1 MNPMQNKYSL
11 IVALSYVIWGF
22 LTLFWNLL
30 VEVDSIY
37 ILSQRII
44 WSMVFMAIYMT
55 VTKNWEEI
63 FEIIKNKKAL
73 LICFISGVL
82 ITVNWG
88 VYIYAVNNGH
98 VLDSSL
104 GYFIEPIM
112 VALFGLVLFKERM
125 SKAESFTFVLAALAL
140 FYLIFI
146 HRTFPVIAIVIT
158 ISFSA
163 YGAVKKSLNISAQ
176 ASLFMETLCM
186 TPFALLLA
194 AYMEMNGTGV
204 LGRFDTATMLLLPV
218 CGIVTS
224 VPLLLF
230 NIGVKEIPLYL
241 AGILN
246 YISPTISFILGLVYF
261 HETLDI
267 HRAVAFV
274 LIWIGIFF
282 IIAEKIRILR
292 MVKSSHT
299 STVLGS
305 KE

>member
-1 MNPMQNKYSL
+1 MNRTQNNYVF
-11 IVALSYVIWGF
+11 IVVLSYVIWGF

-30 VEVDSIY
+30 VEVDSMY
-37 ILSQRII
+37 ILTQRII
-44 WSMVFMAIYMT
+44 WSMVFMAIYMS
-55 VTKNWEEI
+55 VTKKWD
-63 FEIIKNKKAL
+63 EIIAVFKDKKSL

-112 VALFGLVLFKERM
+112 VALFGLVFFKERM
-125 SKAESFTFVLAALAL
+125 SKAESFTFVLATLAL
-140 FYLIFI
+140 CYLIFI

-163 YGAVKKSLNISAQ
+163 YGAVKKSLKISAH

-186 TPFALLLA
+186 TPFALIFA
-194 AYMEMNGTGV
+194 FYMEKNGMGV
-204 LGRFDTATMLLLPV
+204 IGQIDTASMLLLPI

-241 AGILN
+241 IGILN

-282 IIAEKIRILR
+282 IITEKLNMLR
-292 MVKSSHT
+292 KSKISNVDSNT
-299 STVLGS
+299 GS
-305 KE
+305 K

>member
-1 MNPMQNKYSL
+1 MNRTQNNYVF
-11 IVALSYVIWGF
+11 IVVLSYVIWGF

-30 VEVDSIY
+30 VEVDSMY
-37 ILSQRII
+37 ILTQRII

-55 VTKNWEEI
+55 VTKKWH
-63 FEIIKNKKAL
+63 EIIAVFKDSKSL
-73 LICFISGVL
+73 LICFVSGVL

-104 GYFIEPIM
+104 GYFIEPIV
-112 VALFGLVLFKERM
+112 VALFGLIFFKERM
-125 SKAESFTFVLAALAL
+125 SKAETFTFVLAAIAL
-140 FYLIFI
+140 FYLIVI
-146 HRTFPVIAIVIT
+146 HRTFPIIAIVIT
-158 ISFSA
+158 LSFSA
-163 YGAVKKSLNISAQ
+163 YGAVKKSLKISAH

-186 TPFALLLA
+186 TPFALIYA
-194 AYMEMNGTGV
+194 FYMEQNGMGV
-204 LGRFDTATMLLLPV
+204 IGRIDTAAMMLLPV

-241 AGILN
+241 LGILN

-261 HETLDI
+261 HETLDV
-267 HRAVAFV
+267 HRAVAFI

-282 IIAEKIRILR
+282 VITEKLR
-292 MVKSSHT
+292 LLKRNKAQNNDS
-299 STVLGS
+299 
-305 KE
+305 

>member
-1 MNPMQNKYSL
+1 MNRTQNNYVF
-11 IVALSYVIWGF
+11 IVVLSYVIWGF

-30 VEVDSIY
+30 VEVDSMY
-37 ILSQRII
+37 ILTQRII
-44 WSMVFMAIYMT
+44 WSMVFMAVYMT
-55 VTKNWEEI
+55 VTKKWH
-63 FEIIKNKKAL
+63 EIIAVFKDSKSL
-73 LICFISGVL
+73 LICFVSGVL

-104 GYFIEPIM
+104 GYFIEPIV
-112 VALFGLVLFKERM
+112 VALFGLIFFKERM
-125 SKAESFTFVLAALAL
+125 SKAETFTFVLAAIAL
-140 FYLIFI
+140 FYLIVI

-158 ISFSA
+158 LSFSA
-163 YGAVKKSLNISAQ
+163 YGAVKKSLKISAH

-186 TPFALLLA
+186 TPFALIYA
-194 AYMEMNGTGV
+194 FYMEQNGMGV
-204 LGRFDTATMLLLPV
+204 IGRIDTAAMLLLPV

-241 AGILN
+241 IGILN
-246 YISPTISFILGLVYF
+246 NISPTISFILGLVYF

-267 HRAVAFV
+267 HRAVAFI

-282 IIAEKIRILR
+282 VITEKLR
-292 MVKSSHT
+292 LLKKNKAQNNDS
-299 STVLGS
+299 
-305 KE
+305 

>member
-1 MNPMQNKYSL
+1 MTAMQNKYSF

-55 VTKNWEEI
+55 VTNNWS
-63 FEIIKNKKAL
+63 EIIAVVKNRNAL
-73 LICFISGVL
+73 LICFISGIL

-125 SKAESFTFVLAALAL
+125 SKAETFTFLLAALAL

-186 TPFALLLA
+186 TPFALFLA
-194 AYMEMNGTGV
+194 AYMEMNGNGV
-204 LGRFDTATMLLLPV
+204 LGHADIGTLLLLPV

-246 YISPTISFILGLVYF
+246 YISPTISFILGLIYF

-282 IIAEKIRILR
+282 IIMEKIGIIR
-292 MVKSSHT
+292 KSKLSSVHT
-299 STVLGS
+299 DLGS
-305 KE
+305 KD

>member
-1 MNPMQNKYSL
+1 MNRTQNNYVF
-11 IVALSYVIWGF
+11 IVVLSYVIWGF
-22 LTLFWNLL
+22 LTVFWNLL
-30 VEVDSIY
+30 IEVDSMY
-37 ILSQRII
+37 ILTQRII
-44 WSMVFMAIYMT
+44 WSMVFMAIYMSI
-55 VTKNWEEI
+55 TKKWD
-63 FEIIKNKKAL
+63 EIIAVFKDKKAL
-73 LICFISGVL
+73 LICFVSGIL

-125 SKAESFTFVLAALAL
+125 SKAETFTFVLAAIAL
-140 FYLIFI
+140 VYLIVI
-146 HRTFPVIAIVIT
+146 NRTFPVIAIVIT

-163 YGAVKKSLNISAQ
+163 YGAVKKSLNISAH

-186 TPFALLLA
+186 TPFALAFA

-204 LGRFDTATMLLLPV
+204 LGQADIGTMLLLPV

-241 AGILN
+241 IGILN

-267 HRAVAFV
+267 HRAVAFA
-274 LIWIGIFF
+274 LIWFGIFF
-282 IIAEKIRILR
+282 IIIEKVNMLRKNNSKAEVMK
-292 MVKSSHT
+292 
-299 STVLGS
+299 G
-305 KE
+305 

>member
-1 MNPMQNKYSL
+1 MNRTQNNYVF
-11 IVALSYVIWGF
+11 IVVLSYVIWGF

-30 VEVDSIY
+30 VEVDSMY
-37 ILSQRII
+37 ILTQRII

-55 VTKNWEEI
+55 VTKKWH
-63 FEIIKNKKAL
+63 EIIAVFKDSKSL
-73 LICFISGVL
+73 LICFVSGVL

-104 GYFIEPIM
+104 GYFIEPIV
-112 VALFGLVLFKERM
+112 VALFGLIFFKERM
-125 SKAESFTFVLAALAL
+125 SKAETFTFVLAAIAL
-140 FYLIFI
+140 FYLIVI

-158 ISFSA
+158 LSFSA
-163 YGAVKKSLNISAQ
+163 YGAVKKSLKISAH

-186 TPFALLLA
+186 TPFALIYA
-194 AYMEMNGTGV
+194 FYMEQNGMGV
-204 LGRFDTATMLLLPV
+204 VGRIDTAAMMLLPV

-241 AGILN
+241 IGILN
-246 YISPTISFILGLVYF
+246 YISPTISFILGLIYF

-267 HRAVAFV
+267 HRAVAFI

-282 IIAEKIRILR
+282 VITEKLR
-292 MVKSSHT
+292 LLKKNKAQNNDS
-299 STVLGS
+299 
-305 KE
+305 

>member
-22 LTLFWNLL
+22 LTLYWNLL

-292 MVKSSHT
+292 MAKSSHT

>member
-1 MNPMQNKYSL
+1 MNRTQNNYVF
-11 IVALSYVIWGF
+11 IVVLSYVIWGF

-30 VEVDSIY
+30 VEVDSMY
-37 ILSQRII
+37 ILTHRII
-44 WSMVFMAIYMT
+44 WTMVFMAVYMT
-55 VTKNWEEI
+55 VTKKWH
-63 FEIIKNKKAL
+63 EIIAVFKDSKSL
-73 LICFISGVL
+73 LICFVSGVL

-104 GYFIEPIM
+104 GYFIEPIV
-112 VALFGLVLFKERM
+112 VALFGLIFFKERM
-125 SKAESFTFVLAALAL
+125 SKAETFTFVLAAIAL
-140 FYLIFI
+140 FYLIVI

-158 ISFSA
+158 LSFSA
-163 YGAVKKSLNISAQ
+163 YGAVKKSLKISAH

-186 TPFALLLA
+186 TPFALIYA
-194 AYMEMNGTGV
+194 FYMEQNGMGV
-204 LGRFDTATMLLLPV
+204 IGRIDTAAMLLLPV

-241 AGILN
+241 IGILN

-267 HRAVAFV
+267 HRAVAFI

-282 IIAEKIRILR
+282 VITEKLR
-292 MVKSSHT
+292 LLKKNKAQNNDS
-299 STVLGS
+299 
-305 KE
+305 

>member
-1 MNPMQNKYSL
+1 MNRAQNNYIF
-11 IVALSYVIWGF
+11 IVVLSYVIWGF

-30 VEVDSIY
+30 IQVDSIY

-44 WSMVFMAIYMT
+44 WSMIFMAIYMT
-55 VTKNWEEI
+55 ATHKWA
-63 FEIIKNKKAL
+63 EIIAVFKDKKSL
-73 LICFISGVL
+73 FICFVSGAL

-125 SKAESFTFVLAALAL
+125 SKAESFTFLLAALAL

-163 YGAVKKSLNISAQ
+163 YGAVKKSLKISAH

-186 TPFALLLA
+186 TPFALILA

-204 LGRFDTATMLLLPV
+204 LGRVDTATMLLLPV

-241 AGILN
+241 VGILN

-261 HETLDI
+261 HETLDV
-267 HRAVAFV
+267 HRAVAFI
-274 LIWIGIFF
+274 LIWVGIFF
-282 IIAEKIRILR
+282 IIAEKISILR
-292 MVKSSHT
+292 KSRSQI
-299 STVLGS
+299 TVSDTGS
-305 KE
+305 E

>member
-1 MNPMQNKYSL
+1 
-11 IVALSYVIWGF
+11 
-22 LTLFWNLL
+22 
-30 VEVDSIY
+30 
-37 ILSQRII
+37 
-44 WSMVFMAIYMT
+44 MT
-55 VTKNWEEI
+55 VTKKWH
-63 FEIIKNKKAL
+63 EIIAVFKDSKSL
-73 LICFISGVL
+73 LICFVSGVL

-104 GYFIEPIM
+104 GYFIEPIV
-112 VALFGLVLFKERM
+112 VALFGLIFFKERM
-125 SKAESFTFVLAALAL
+125 SKAETFTFVLAAIAL
-140 FYLIFI
+140 FYLIVI

-158 ISFSA
+158 LSFSA
-163 YGAVKKSLNISAQ
+163 YGAVKKSLKISAH

-186 TPFALLLA
+186 TPFALIYA
-194 AYMEMNGTGV
+194 FYMEQNGMGV
-204 LGRFDTATMLLLPV
+204 IGRIDTAAMLLLPV

-241 AGILN
+241 IGILN

-267 HRAVAFV
+267 HRAVAFI

-282 IIAEKIRILR
+282 VITEKLR
-292 MVKSSHT
+292 LLKKNKAQNNDS
-299 STVLGS
+299 
-305 KE
+305 

>member
-1 MNPMQNKYSL
+1 MNRTQNNYVF
-11 IVALSYVIWGF
+11 IVVLSYVIWGF

-30 VEVDSIY
+30 VEVDSMY
-37 ILSQRII
+37 ILTQRIL
-44 WSMVFMAIYMT
+44 WSMVFMAVYMT
-55 VTKNWEEI
+55 VTKKWH
-63 FEIIKNKKAL
+63 EIIAVFKDSKSL
-73 LICFISGVL
+73 LICFVSGVL

-104 GYFIEPIM
+104 GYFIEPIV
-112 VALFGLVLFKERM
+112 VALFGLIFFKERM
-125 SKAESFTFVLAALAL
+125 SKAETFTFVLAAIAL
-140 FYLIFI
+140 FYLIVI

-158 ISFSA
+158 LSFSA
-163 YGAVKKSLNISAQ
+163 YGAVKKSLKISAH

-186 TPFALLLA
+186 TPFALIYA
-194 AYMEMNGTGV
+194 FYMEQNGMGV
-204 LGRFDTATMLLLPV
+204 IGRIDTAAMLLLPV

-241 AGILN
+241 IGILN

-267 HRAVAFV
+267 HRAVAFI

-282 IIAEKIRILR
+282 VITEKLR
-292 MVKSSHT
+292 LLKKNKAQNNDS
-299 STVLGS
+299 
-305 KE
+305 

>member
-1 MNPMQNKYSL
+1 MNRTQNNYVI
-11 IVALSYVIWGF
+11 IVILSYVIWGF

-30 VEVDSIY
+30 AEVNSIY
-37 ILSQRII
+37 ILTQRII
-44 WSMVFMAIYMT
+44 WSMVFMSIYMT
-55 VTKNWEEI
+55 VTKKWD
-63 FEIIKNKKAL
+63 EIIAVFKNKQDL
-73 LICFISGVL
+73 LTCFVSGAL

-163 YGAVKKSLNISAQ
+163 YGAVKKSLNISAH

-186 TPFALLLA
+186 TPFALILA

-204 LGRFDTATMLLLPV
+204 LGRADTVTMLLLPV

-241 AGILN
+241 IGILN

-261 HETLDI
+261 HETLDV
-267 HRAVAFV
+267 HRAIAFL
-274 LIWIGIFF
+274 LIWIGIVF
-282 IIAEKIRILR
+282 IIIEKAKILR
-292 MVKSSHT
+292 SSKAT
-299 STVLGS
+299 SADSTIGS
-305 KE
+305 D

>member
-1 MNPMQNKYSL
+1 MNTMQNKYSL

-55 VTKNWEEI
+55 VTKKWD
-63 FEIIKNKKAL
+63 EIIGIFKNKKAL
-73 LICFISGVL
+73 FICFISGIL

-112 VALFGLVLFKERM
+112 VALFGLVLFKEHM

-158 ISFSA
+158 VSFSA

-194 AYMEMNGTGV
+194 AYMEINGTGV
-204 LGRFDTATMLLLPV
+204 LGRFDTVTMLLLPV

-282 IIAEKIRILR
+282 IIMEKIRIIR
-292 MVKSSHT
+292 KAKSF
-299 STVLGS
+299 STFTDLGS
-305 KE
+305 KD

>member
-1 MNPMQNKYSL
+1 MNRTQNNYVF
-11 IVALSYVIWGF
+11 IVVLSYVIWGF

-30 VEVDSIY
+30 VEVDSMY
-37 ILSQRII
+37 ILTQRII
-44 WSMVFMAIYMT
+44 WSMVFMAVYMT
-55 VTKNWEEI
+55 VTKKWH
-63 FEIIKNKKAL
+63 EIIAVFKDSKSL
-73 LICFISGVL
+73 LICFVSGVL

-104 GYFIEPIM
+104 GYFIEPIV
-112 VALFGLVLFKERM
+112 VALFGLIFFKERM
-125 SKAESFTFVLAALAL
+125 SKAETFTFVLAAIAL
-140 FYLIFI
+140 FYLIVI

-158 ISFSA
+158 LSFSA
-163 YGAVKKSLNISAQ
+163 YGAVKKSLKISAH

-186 TPFALLLA
+186 TPFALIYA
-194 AYMEMNGTGV
+194 FYMEQNGMGV
-204 LGRFDTATMLLLPV
+204 IGRIDTAAMLLLPV

-241 AGILN
+241 IGILN

-267 HRAVAFV
+267 HRAVAFI

-282 IIAEKIRILR
+282 VITEKLR
-292 MVKSSHT
+292 LLKKNKAQNNDS
-299 STVLGS
+299 
-305 KE
+305 

>member
-1 MNPMQNKYSL
+1 MNRTLNNYVF
-11 IVALSYVIWGF
+11 IVVLSYVIWGF

-30 VEVDSIY
+30 VEVDSMY
-37 ILSQRII
+37 ILTQRII
-44 WSMVFMAIYMT
+44 WSMVFMAVYMT
-55 VTKNWEEI
+55 VTKKWH
-63 FEIIKNKKAL
+63 EIIAVFKDSKSL
-73 LICFISGVL
+73 LICFVSGVL

-104 GYFIEPIM
+104 GYFIEPIV
-112 VALFGLVLFKERM
+112 VALFGLIFFKERM
-125 SKAESFTFVLAALAL
+125 SKAETFTFVLAAIAL
-140 FYLIFI
+140 FYLIVI

-158 ISFSA
+158 LSFSA
-163 YGAVKKSLNISAQ
+163 YGAVKKSLKISAH

-186 TPFALLLA
+186 TPFALIYA
-194 AYMEMNGTGV
+194 FYMEQNGMGV
-204 LGRFDTATMLLLPV
+204 IGRIDTAAMLLLPV

-241 AGILN
+241 IGILN

-267 HRAVAFV
+267 HRAVAFI

-282 IIAEKIRILR
+282 VITEKLR
-292 MVKSSHT
+292 LLKKNKAQNNDS
-299 STVLGS
+299 
-305 KE
+305 

>member
-1 MNPMQNKYSL
+1 MKQTENRYLL
-11 IVALSYVIWGF
+11 IVTLSYVIWGF

-30 VEVDSIY
+30 EEVDSMY

-55 VTKNWEEI
+55 AANKWDEIKEI
-63 FEIIKNKKAL
+63 FRNKKTLA
-73 LICFISGVL
+73 ICFVSGAL
-82 ITVNWG
+82 ITINWG

-112 VALFGLVLFKERM
+112 VALFGLVLFKESM
-125 SKAESFTFVLAALAL
+125 SKAEKFTFVLATAAVI
-140 FYLIFI
+140 YLVVVN
-146 HRTFPVIAIVIT
+146 RTFPMIAMIIT
-158 ISFSA
+158 LSFSA
-163 YGAVKKSLNISAQ
+163 YGAVKKSLHISAH

-204 LGRFDTATMLLLPV
+204 IGTVSTSTLLLLPI

-224 VPLLLF
+224 IPLLLF
-230 NIGVKEIPLYL
+230 NIGVKNIPLYMI
-241 AGILN
+241 GILN
-246 YISPTISFILGLVYF
+246 YISPSISFVLGLVYF
-261 HETLDI
+261 HETLDTN
-267 HRAVAFV
+267 RLVAFA
-274 LIWIGIFF
+274 LIWFGILF
-282 IIAEKIRILR
+282 IIIEKAKLI
-292 MVKSSHT
+292 KAP
-299 STVLGS
+299 

>member
-1 MNPMQNKYSL
+1 
-11 IVALSYVIWGF
+11 VIWGF

-30 VEVDSIY
+30 VEVDSMY
-37 ILSQRII
+37 ILTQRII
-44 WSMVFMAIYMT
+44 WSMVFMAVYMT
-55 VTKNWEEI
+55 VTKKWH
-63 FEIIKNKKAL
+63 EIIAVFKDSKSL
-73 LICFISGVL
+73 LICFVSGVL

-104 GYFIEPIM
+104 GYFIEPIV
-112 VALFGLVLFKERM
+112 VALFGLIFFKERM
-125 SKAESFTFVLAALAL
+125 SKAETFTFVLAAIAL
-140 FYLIFI
+140 FYLIVI
-146 HRTFPVIAIVIT
+146 HRTFPIIAIVIT
-158 ISFSA
+158 LSFSA
-163 YGAVKKSLNISAQ
+163 YGAVKKSLKISAH

-186 TPFALLLA
+186 TPFALIYA
-194 AYMEMNGTGV
+194 FYMEQNGMGV
-204 LGRFDTATMLLLPV
+204 IGRIDTAAMLLLPV

-241 AGILN
+241 IGILN

-267 HRAVAFV
+267 HRAVAFI

-282 IIAEKIRILR
+282 VITEKLR
-292 MVKSSHT
+292 LLKKNKAQNNDS
-299 STVLGS
+299 
-305 KE
+305 

>member
-1 MNPMQNKYSL
+1 MNRTQNNYVF
-11 IVALSYVIWGF
+11 IVVLSYVIWGF
-22 LTLFWNLL
+22 LTVFWNLL
-30 VEVDSIY
+30 IEVDSMY
-37 ILSQRII
+37 ILTQRII

-55 VTKNWEEI
+55 ATKKWD
-63 FEIIKNKKAL
+63 EIIAVFKNKKAL

-125 SKAESFTFVLAALAL
+125 SKAETFTFVLAAIAL

-146 HRTFPVIAIVIT
+146 NRTFPVIAIVIT

-163 YGAVKKSLNISAQ
+163 YGAVKKSLNISAH

-186 TPFALLLA
+186 TPFALIFA

-204 LGRFDTATMLLLPV
+204 LGHADTATLLLLPV

-230 NIGVKEIPLYL
+230 NIGVKKIPLYL
-241 AGILN
+241 IGILN
-246 YISPTISFILGLVYF
+246 YISPTISFVLGLLYF

-267 HRAVAFV
+267 HRAVAFG
-274 LIWIGIFF
+274 LIWFGILF
-282 IIAEKIRILR
+282 IIIEKVNILR
-292 MVKSSHT
+292 RNN
-299 STVLGS
+299 S
-305 KE
+305 KTEVIEG

>member
-1 MNPMQNKYSL
+1 MNRTQNNYVF
-11 IVALSYVIWGF
+11 IVVLSYVIWGF

-30 VEVDSIY
+30 VEVDSMY
-37 ILSQRII
+37 ILTQRII
-44 WSMVFMAIYMT
+44 WSMVFMTVYMT
-55 VTKNWEEI
+55 VTKKWH
-63 FEIIKNKKAL
+63 EIIAVFKDSKSL
-73 LICFISGVL
+73 LICFVSGVL

-104 GYFIEPIM
+104 GYFIEPIV
-112 VALFGLVLFKERM
+112 VALFGLIFFKERM
-125 SKAESFTFVLAALAL
+125 SKAETFTFVLAAIAL
-140 FYLIFI
+140 FYLIVI

-158 ISFSA
+158 LSFSA
-163 YGAVKKSLNISAQ
+163 YGAVKKSLKISAH
-176 ASLFMETLCM
+176 ASLFIETLCM
-186 TPFALLLA
+186 TPFALIYA
-194 AYMEMNGTGV
+194 FYMEQNGMGV
-204 LGRFDTATMLLLPV
+204 IGRIDTAAMLLLPV

-241 AGILN
+241 IGILN

-267 HRAVAFV
+267 HRAVAFI

-282 IIAEKIRILR
+282 VITEKLR
-292 MVKSSHT
+292 LLKKNKAQNNDS
-299 STVLGS
+299 
-305 KE
+305 

>member
-1 MNPMQNKYSL
+1 MNRTQNNYVF
-11 IVALSYVIWGF
+11 IVVLSYVIWGF

-30 VEVDSIY
+30 VEVDSMY
-37 ILSQRII
+37 ILTQRII

-55 VTKNWEEI
+55 VTKKWH
-63 FEIIKNKKAL
+63 EIIAVFKDSKSL
-73 LICFISGVL
+73 LICFVSGVL

-104 GYFIEPIM
+104 GYFIEPIV
-112 VALFGLVLFKERM
+112 VALFGLIFFKERM
-125 SKAESFTFVLAALAL
+125 SKAETFTFVLAAIAL
-140 FYLIFI
+140 FYLIVI

-158 ISFSA
+158 LSFSA
-163 YGAVKKSLNISAQ
+163 YGAVKKSLKISAH

-186 TPFALLLA
+186 TPFALIYA
-194 AYMEMNGTGV
+194 FYMEQNGMGV
-204 LGRFDTATMLLLPV
+204 IGRIDTAAMMLLPV

-241 AGILN
+241 IGILN

-267 HRAVAFV
+267 HRAVAFI

-282 IIAEKIRILR
+282 VITEKLR
-292 MVKSSHT
+292 LLKKNKAQNNDS
-299 STVLGS
+299 
-305 KE
+305 

>member
-1 MNPMQNKYSL
+1 MNRTQNNY
-11 IVALSYVIWGF
+11 IVIVVLSYVIWGF

-30 VEVDSIY
+30 VEVDSMY
-37 ILSQRII
+37 ILTQRII
-44 WSMVFMAIYMT
+44 WSMIFMAIYMT
-55 VTKNWEEI
+55 ITKKWHEI
-63 FEIIKNKKAL
+63 LAVFQNKKDL
-73 LICFISGVL
+73 LICFVSGVL

-104 GYFIEPIM
+104 GYFIEPII
-112 VALFGLVLFKERM
+112 VALFGLILFKEQM
-125 SKAESFTFVLAALAL
+125 SKAESFTFVLAAIAL

-163 YGAVKKSLNISAQ
+163 YGAVKKSLNISAH

-186 TPFALLLA
+186 TPFALIYA
-194 AYMEMNGTGV
+194 FYMEQNGMGV
-204 LGRFDTATMLLLPV
+204 IGQIDTVTMLLLPV

-241 AGILN
+241 IGILN

-261 HETLDI
+261 NESLDV

-274 LIWIGIFF
+274 LIWIGIIF
-282 IIAEKIRILR
+282 IITEKLTLLR
-292 MVKSSHT
+292 KSKTPNNASQT
-299 STVLGS
+299 
-305 KE
+305 ENN

>member
-1 MNPMQNKYSL
+1 MNRTQNNYVF
-11 IVALSYVIWGF
+11 IVVLSYVIWGF

-30 VEVDSIY
+30 VEVDSMY
-37 ILSQRII
+37 ILTQRII
-44 WSMVFMAIYMT
+44 WSMVFMAVYMT
-55 VTKNWEEI
+55 VTKKWH
-63 FEIIKNKKAL
+63 EIIAVFKDSKSL
-73 LICFISGVL
+73 LICFVSGVL

-104 GYFIEPIM
+104 GYFIEPIV
-112 VALFGLVLFKERM
+112 VALFGLIFFKERM
-125 SKAESFTFVLAALAL
+125 SKAETFTFVLAAIAL
-140 FYLIFI
+140 FYLIVI

-158 ISFSA
+158 LSFSA
-163 YGAVKKSLNISAQ
+163 YGAVKKSLKISAH

-186 TPFALLLA
+186 TPFALIYA
-194 AYMEMNGTGV
+194 FYMEQNGMGV
-204 LGRFDTATMLLLPV
+204 IGRIDTAAMLLLPV

-241 AGILN
+241 IGILN

-267 HRAVAFV
+267 HRAMAFI

-282 IIAEKIRILR
+282 VITEKLR
-292 MVKSSHT
+292 LLKKNKAQNNDS
-299 STVLGS
+299 
-305 KE
+305 

>member
-1 MNPMQNKYSL
+1 MNQTKNKYVF
-11 IVALSYVIWGF
+11 IVVLSYVIWGF

-30 VEVDSIY
+30 VEVDSMY

-55 VTKNWEEI
+55 ATKKWD
-63 FEIIKNKKAL
+63 EIISIFKDKKSL
-73 LICFISGVL
+73 FICFISGAL

-140 FYLIFI
+140 CYLIFI

-158 ISFSA
+158 VSFSA
-163 YGAVKKSLNISAQ
+163 YGAVKKSLKTSAH

-186 TPFALLLA
+186 TPFALILA
-194 AYMEMNGTGV
+194 LFMEMNGTGV
-204 LGRFDTATMLLLPV
+204 MGKADLTTLMLLPV

-224 VPLLLF
+224 IPLLLF

-241 AGILN
+241 TGILN

-261 HETLDI
+261 HEILDM
-267 HRAVAFV
+267 HRAIAFI
-274 LIWIGIFF
+274 LIWIGIIF
-282 IIAEKIRILR
+282 IIAEKIKILR
-292 MVKSSHT
+292 KNKST
-299 STVLGS
+299 ITQ
-305 KE
+305 EC